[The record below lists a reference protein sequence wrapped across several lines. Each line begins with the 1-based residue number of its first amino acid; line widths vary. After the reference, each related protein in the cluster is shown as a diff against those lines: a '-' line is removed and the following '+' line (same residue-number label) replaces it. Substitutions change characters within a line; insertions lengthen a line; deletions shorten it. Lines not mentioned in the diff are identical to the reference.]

1 MSTEMANV
9 SGSPDHWA
17 QAAAAVR
24 GVVDGWS
31 VAPNGQPGALLH
43 ACLEAAVL
51 APSVYNSQPWRFR
64 ATPTGIDVLAD
75 PKRRLAVV
83 DPRGRE
89 LYISLGAAIFN
100 LRTSMLAHG
109 RQPILALLPDG
120 PQGDRVAQVTVGPF
134 THPTPTSQILAEAI
148 PRRRTNRR
156 PFADI
161 AVMPHVLADLEQAA
175 LAEDASLAIAD
186 EPGRVALLSIVRTAE
201 LRRRRDPQ
209 YWLELAAWTLR
220 RGRSDGVP
228 PEAFGPWSA
237 AESLPLRDFGLVQ
250 TPPHRRVERFEP
262 TPTIAVLSTAADGP
276 EAWLRAGQA
285 LERVLLTATVRGL
298 CTTPMSQPLEIEGLR
313 ALLSNEETGR
323 TVQAIVRLGYGPAC
337 PASPRR
343 PVEEVLERS

>member
-1 MSTEMANV
+1 MSTEM
-9 SGSPDHWA
+9 DHWA
-17 QAAAAVR
+17 LAAAAVR

-31 VAPNGQPGALLH
+31 VSPNGQPGPLLR
-43 ACLEAAVL
+43 ACLEAAVA

-64 ATPTGIDVLAD
+64 VTATGVDVLAD
-75 PKRRLAVV
+75 RKRRLAVI
-83 DPRGRE
+83 DAHGRE

-100 LRTSMLAHG
+100 LRTSMLSHG
-109 RQPILALLPDG
+109 RQPILTLLPDG
-120 PQGDRVAQVTVGPF
+120 VRGDRVARVDLGPF

-148 PRRRTNRR
+148 PRRHTNRR

-175 LAEDASLAIAD
+175 LAEDAELTIAD
-186 EPGRVALLSIVRTAE
+186 EPGRVALLSLVRTAE

-220 RGRSDGVP
+220 RGRGDGVP

-250 TPPHRRVERFEP
+250 PAKRRKVERFEP
-262 TPTIAVLSTAADGP
+262 TPTIAVLSTASDGP

-323 TVQAIVRLGYGPAC
+323 SVQAIVRLGYGPAC

-343 PVEEVLERS
+343 SLDEVLERP